1 MLLGVIMEL
10 VRTEDDDFARNT
22 DNNSVINTNV
32 SSYVAFKR
40 QRANAIKI
48 KEQQDELTG
57 MRTEIAELKELVK
70 LLVDKQN
77 G

>member
-1 MLLGVIMEL
+1 MEL